1 LDELESFL
9 AEETGPSFDPTVSRS
24 IHRVSTVLA
33 TSAELVGPSWLE
45 GAPPT
50 QHLYLGRLGRF
61 YDACVD
67 QLPRVL
73 VSEWLDPQSMEF
85 KRWQHPGRRIS
96 RARLWVF
103 SVPAA
108 PAVITLSLDVQAST
122 LQLIPLLE
130 DCYYHDLRQDG
141 RSLAEL
147 ALELLHRSGAANG
160 ELDHLRIEPECHQLV
175 FLSEALP
182 TTERKEDILQ
192 RLIYRADLDYR
203 PEHSSIQ
210 YPTELNRRPGSLA
223 AVGPFVSVLVAQQDY
238 IENCAL
244 LSSVHLVSAM
254 AKVRRVRAET
264 YRSLVAIRRL
274 AGEQRAAR
282 NGDRSARRASFAR
295 ISERL
300 AEQELEL
307 TFGVESTRR
316 IGLLIP
322 SMRVESF
329 HQQLAEVLQVRE
341 NTVTVSGMLTRLG
354 SALSAELESIR
365 AYDTRREELRR
376 LRWGVAAGLLTTIG
390 VPVGIVLA
398 FFSGQ
403 SSEVK
408 PRASMFAFSLY
419 RGFYGFLA
427 SLIVLSVLVFVFLR
441 RREKREL
448 RKVVGTTLDEEVPAP
463 SLLHLPP
470 AVAATDGMEG
480 PG

>member
-1 LDELESFL
+1 MDELESVL
-9 AEETGPSFDPTVSRS
+9 AEEAVPSFDPTVSRS
-24 IHRVSTVLA
+24 THRVSTILA
-33 TSAELVGPSWLE
+33 TSAELVGPSWVE
-45 GAPPT
+45 GVPPS
-50 QHLYLGRLGRF
+50 QHLYLGRLARF
-61 YDACVD
+61 YDACTD

-85 KRWQHPGRRIS
+85 KRWQHRGRRIS

-130 DCYYHDLRQDG
+130 DCYYTDVREAG
-141 RSLAEL
+141 CSLAEL
-147 ALELLHRSGAANG
+147 ALELLHRSGTAHN
-160 ELDHLRIEPECHQLV
+160 ELDQLHIEPECHQLV
-175 FLSEALP
+175 FLSEAST
-182 TTERKEDILQ
+182 TTEPTEDVLQ

-203 PEHSSIQ
+203 PEHSSIR
-210 YPTELNRRPGSLA
+210 YPAELNRRPGSLA
-223 AVGPFVSVLVAQQDY
+223 AVGPFLSVLVAQQDY
-238 IENCAL
+238 VENCAL

-254 AKVRRVRAET
+254 AKVRRIRAET
-264 YRSLVAIRRL
+264 YRSLVAVRRL
-274 AGEQRAAR
+274 AAEQRAAE
-282 NGDRSARRASFAR
+282 NGARSRRRSSFAR

-329 HQQLAEVLQVRE
+329 HQQLAEVLQLRE
-341 NTVTVSGMLTRLG
+341 NTVTVSRMLTRLG
-354 SALSAELESIR
+354 TALSAELESIR

-403 SSEVK
+403 SAEVK
-408 PRASMFAFSLY
+408 PRASMFAFGLY

-427 SLIVLSVLVFVFLR
+427 SLIVLSLLVFVFLR
-441 RREKREL
+441 RREAREL
-448 RKVVGTTLDEEVPAP
+448 RKVARTTLDEEVTALSRSHSSPV
-463 SLLHLPP
+463 
-470 AVAATDGMEG
+470 VANPEG
-480 PG
+480 SEVSG